1 MATAILIIEIIRNV
15 IMKKIAFALFLVL
28 ASLNSYAFEK
38 IDLPNGRTSMEY
50 GPQVRSFI
58 NNVESYKWEAK
69 NGEAFHFVQ
78 AARPYEDE
86 FVNQN
91 IYLTVKSYFY
101 GSQTGNRLM
110 YVVQSKYVGFLDLID
125 HETSQIIPIRYLP
138 DGRIETFDWSNEVT
152 DFTKVEKWSEN
163 PNPIEDLGTAEDRGE
178 IY

>member
-1 MATAILIIEIIRNV
+1 
-15 IMKKIAFALFLVL
+15 MKKIAFAFFLIL
-28 ASLNSYAFEK
+28 ASLHSFAFEK
-38 IDLPNGRTSMEY
+38 IDLPNNRTSMEY

-58 NNVESYKWEAK
+58 NNVEHYKWEAK

-101 GSQTGNRLM
+101 GEQTSDRLM

-125 HETSQIIPIRYLP
+125 HETNQVIPIRYLS
-138 DGRIETFDWSNEVT
+138 DGKVETFDWSDEVT

-163 PNPIEDLGTAEDRGE
+163 PKPIEDLGSAEDRGMLF
-178 IY
+178 